1 MEIVRNTGSIK
12 TRQEEENRAAD
23 LANAVAKVE
32 FLCLLEGVPVEET
45 TAEQE
50 GTYQTK
56 HSNGY
61 YLAKKNYD
69 SGMWSK
75 AMLQMLVARD
85 RLTASEY
92 EEITGEKY

>member
-1 MEIVRNTGSIK
+1 MKIIHNTGSIK

-50 GTYQTK
+50 GTY
-56 HSNGY
+56 HG
-61 YLAKKNYD
+61 
-69 SGMWSK
+69 
-75 AMLQMLVARD
+75 
-85 RLTASEY
+85 
-92 EEITGEKY
+92 

>member
-1 MEIVRNTGSIK
+1 MEIIHNAGSIK

-45 TAEQE
+45 TEEQ
-50 GTYQTK
+50 
-56 HSNGY
+56 
-61 YLAKKNYD
+61 KNYT

-85 RLTASEY
+85 RLTAKEY
-92 EEITGEKY
+92 EESTGEKY